1 MTTGI
6 ALAPLVQ
13 WGWIAGPAIV
23 GLALLALGVHR
34 RARGMAWRAAILAVL
49 VLTLINPR
57 IVNER
62 REAQPDVAVILIDR
76 SGSQAV
82 GKRVAQT
89 DGAVAAIG
97 ETMSRF
103 DDLEVRTIEA
113 PSPDR
118 AGAAADEAG
127 TRLFDALAR
136 VMAETPQDRFAGA
149 ILITDGRV
157 HDVPDSDTV
166 PAGPLHIL
174 LSGAAGEKDRRLII
188 EKAPGYGIVGNPV
201 TVAFRVEDSG
211 AQGTPGT
218 ARVRLRRDGVD
229 AGVVIVPIGRSEQH
243 TITLDRAGQ
252 SVLEL
257 EVEAAPDEL
266 STVNNRAAVSING
279 VRDRLRVL
287 LVSGQPH
294 AGERTWRNLLKS
306 DPSVDLVHFTIL
318 RPPEKD
324 DLTPLR
330 ELALIAFP
338 IRELFDVKLGDFD
351 LVVFDRYMVRDVLPP
366 SYLRN
371 IAEYVR
377 DGGALLM
384 AVGPEFAGLRS
395 LYHTPLGDIMP
406 GTPTGRI
413 LDQAFRPALTAEG
426 RRHPVTMP
434 LAAAGTGPERWGRW
448 FRQIDVARRAG
459 VAIMEGRG
467 STPLLVLDRLGEGRV
482 AQFMSD
488 HIWLWARGYDGGGP
502 QAELLRRLA
511 HWLMKEPDLEEESL
525 RARVQDGRLVI
536 ERRSLSPEA
545 ITVTVTAPSGERRT
559 VPLTVA
565 DGGVARATVAA
576 PESGLYSVAD
586 GARAALAAAGAL
598 NPLEFADLRATERL
612 LAPVAAATGGGLAW
626 IGEGAL
632 PDVRRTRPG
641 GDTAGRGWLGLRR
654 NHAYVVTGLTQV
666 SLLPPLL
673 VLFLGLGTLI
683 GAWLREGR

>member
-1 MTTGI
+1 MSTGV
-6 ALAPLVQ
+6 ALAPLVP
-13 WGWIAGPAIV
+13 WGWIAGPAVI

-34 RARGMAWRAAILAVL
+34 RARGMVWRAAVLAVL
-49 VLTLINPR
+49 VLTLIDPR

-62 REAQPDVAVILIDR
+62 RDAQSDVAVVLVDR
-76 SGSQAV
+76 SGSQTV
-82 GKRVAQT
+82 GARTAQT
-89 DGAVAAIG
+89 DRAAALIG
-97 ETMSRF
+97 ETLSRF
-103 DDLEVRTIEA
+103 DDLEVRTVEA
-113 PSPDR
+113 PPSDR
-118 AGAAADEAG
+118 AGAAADESG
-127 TRLFDALAR
+127 TRLFDALTR
-136 VMAETPQDRFAGA
+136 IMAETPKDRFAGA
-149 ILITDGRV
+149 IVITDGRV
-157 HDVPDSDTV
+157 HDVPGPEVV
-166 PAGPLHIL
+166 PAGPLHVL

-188 EKAPGYGIVGNPV
+188 EKAPGYGIVGNEV
-201 TVAFRVEDSG
+201 SVAFRVEDSG
-211 AQGTPGT
+211 TKDATGT

-229 AGVVIVPIGRSEQH
+229 AGTVIVPVGRSEQH
-243 TITLDRAGQ
+243 TITLDHAGP

-266 STVNNRAAVSING
+266 STINNRAAVSING

-294 AGERTWRNLLKS
+294 AGERMWRNLLKS

-371 IAEYVR
+371 IGEYVR
-377 DGGALLM
+377 GGGALLM
-384 AVGPEFAGLRS
+384 AVGPEFAGVRS
-395 LYHTPLGDIMP
+395 LYHTPLGDVMP
-406 GTPTGRI
+406 GTPTGRV
-413 LDQAFRPALTAEG
+413 LDQGFRPALTADG

-434 LAAAGTGPERWGRW
+434 LVAAGTGPERWGRW
-448 FRQIDVARRAG
+448 FRQVDVARRSG

-467 STPLLVLDRLGEGRV
+467 STPLLVLDRVGEGRV

-536 ERRSLSPEA
+536 ERLSLSPEA
-545 ITVTVTAPSGERRT
+545 TSVTVTSPSGDRRT
-559 VPLTVA
+559 VPLTA
-565 DGGVARATVAA
+565 TDSGAARAVIAA

-598 NPLEFADLRATERL
+598 NPLEFADLRATDSL
-612 LAPVAAATGGGLAW
+612 LAPVVAATGGGLAW
-626 IGEGAL
+626 IGGGTL
-632 PDVRRTRPG
+632 PEVRRTRPG
-641 GDTAGRGWLGLRR
+641 GDTAGRDWLGLRR
-654 NHAYVVTGLTQV
+654 NHAYVVTGLTQI

-673 VLFLGLGTLI
+673 VLILGLGTLI